1 MSASGPSPDRVLVV
15 GAGGLGCAVA
25 EALVR
30 AGVRAL
36 TVADDDRVD
45 ATNLHRQLCYRSSD
59 VGSLK
64 VEALARALGAL
75 AASARPG
82 DATSGLD
89 LDDLDLV
96 TLPRRLDAAEATTLA
111 RTHAVVVDATDGDA
125 TKLMLNDACQA
136 AGVPL
141 VHGGALG
148 WAGQVAVIMPG
159 GPCLRCLFEAP
170 PDVGPEAATCA
181 AAGVMGPLPGV
192 IGALQALA
200 VLRLLQA
207 PRGAG
212 AGQGR
217 LLSYDARSARFRT
230 VRFSRRC
237 PACTAVEVPD
247 AA

>member
-64 VEALARALGAL
+64 VDALARALAAL
-75 AASARPG
+75 AALPG
-82 DATSGLD
+82 PDGATPALD
-89 LDDLDLV
+89 LA

-111 RTHAVVVDATDGDA
+111 RAHAVVVDATDGDD
-125 TKLMLNDACQA
+125 TKLMLNDACRA
-136 AGVPL
+136 AGVAL

-148 WAGQVAVIMPG
+148 WAGQVAVIPPG

-170 PDVGPEAATCA
+170 TEAGPAAATCA

-230 VRFSRRC
+230 VRFTRRC

>member
-1 MSASGPSPDRVLVV
+1 MSASGPSPDRVLLV

-45 ATNLHRQLCYRSSD
+45 ATTLHRQLCYRSSD

-64 VEALARALGAL
+64 VDALARALAGLPAPTS
-75 AASARPG
+75 ASPTAPG
-82 DATSGLD
+82 DAARALD
-89 LDDLDLV
+89 LA

-111 RTHAVVVDATDGDA
+111 RSHAVVVDATDGEA
-125 TKLMLNDACQA
+125 TKLMLNDACRA
-136 AGVPL
+136 AAVPL

-170 PDVGPEAATCA
+170 PEVSPEAATCA